1 VSFFLTGHASL
12 STRSRAFT
20 PFTPW
25 SESSI
30 LIFLF
35 WLLGAMENHRLYRQN
50 IKWYTIEIIKAPS
63 TAHPKLAILNPLTRW
78 DTSMSI
84 SAFMTSKKSP
94 KVNIVIGNVKNIKIG
109 LTITLI
115 IPNTAATIT
124 ATLKS
129 VTFIPG
135 NNQHV
140 K

>member
-1 VSFFLTGHASL
+1 
-12 STRSRAFT
+12 
-20 PFTPW
+20 
-25 SESSI
+25 
-30 LIFLF
+30 
-35 WLLGAMENHRLYRQN
+35 MENNKLYYQN
-50 IKWYTIEIIKAPS
+50 IKWYKIEIIKAPS
-63 TAHPKLAILNPLTRW
+63 TAHPKLTTTNPLTQW
-78 DTSMSI
+78 DTSISI

-94 KVNIVIGNVKNIKIG
+94 KVKIVIGNVSNIKIG

-129 VTFIPG
+129 VTLIPG